1 MAVEPDNRRVQQVVE
16 WGCRMMKRHSS
27 DKMSWVN
34 SGDKTNPVVWAWLL
48 FCIWKSWCVP
58 VKRNILGAGRRV
70 CVRRALA
77 VCKQVV
83 VLLLY

>member
-1 MAVEPDNRRVQQVVE
+1 MEPDNRRVQQVVE
-16 WGCRMMKRHSS
+16 WGCRVKKRHSS
-27 DKMSWVN
+27 DKMLWV
-34 SGDKTNPVVWAWLL
+34 SPGDKANPVGWAWLV
-48 FCIWKSWCVP
+48 FCMWKSRHIP
-58 VKRNILGAGRRV
+58 VKDKILGAGRRV